1 MKKIFLFLF
10 SILAFVQ
17 SYAQNPDYQFAMGLG
32 ATVKGGTDEGNA
44 IKTDGS
50 GNILVT
56 GTYEGL
62 LDFDPS
68 ASIFNKQS
76 SGGKDFFLAK
86 YNSTGAF
93 LWSLSIGGVLDE
105 ENPKIAIDASNNI
118 IITGTLAFNSVYNSP
133 VDFDPSAATAN
144 VSANCK
150 VLFIAKYDAS
160 GNFLWVKSLGNECT
174 SGGIFPIFANAITL
188 DGSDNIFIAGNFSG
202 TVDFDP
208 SAATTSF
215 TAGTYGD
222 IFFAKYTSTGG
233 FAWAKPLFNASTNA
247 FNNRGTSIVLDASN
261 NILLSGI
268 SNGTVDFDPSAAT
281 ANLTGTNSYFIAKY
295 DNLGNYIW
303 AKNILTGLNSN
314 PTIILDINNNI
325 FLTGNFRNTVD
336 FDPSAG
342 VANQTSVGDVDVFFA
357 KYTSAGAYVWV
368 KVITS
373 QQGQYDYPLE
383 EIASSILI
391 DASGNLYLTG
401 FFLGVT
407 DFDPSAG
414 VANLTS
420 TNFNVNTSNTLDIFL
435 AKYDASGNYVWAKN
449 IGGNSEDL
457 SNAMSMDN
465 AGNLIIT
472 GNFLTIINEYADF
485 DPSASVANISS
496 TFGNSTFIAK
506 YTNAGSFILA
516 YKFNENY
523 NENDQ
528 TNVIRTDAAGNRYVF
543 GNFRGIVD
551 FDPSANVANLTGT
564 MNSPF
569 NSGDDIFLAKY
580 NANGSYL
587 WAINYNVSGT
597 TENALDLELDASGN
611 AYILFTFAN
620 GSSLSYRLRKYD
632 SNGNFVRAY
641 NVPHTGK
648 NIALDASGNLYI
660 TGTFYGLTTFSTSPS
675 VTMTPVDGYDA
686 YLAKYDNAGVYQ
698 WAKQLGGVD
707 DETGTDI
714 KIDNAGNV
722 IFTGDYWTDNYF
734 LAKYDAAG
742 TNLWTNQ
749 FVKNQ
754 SEYYG
759 ASIAID
765 GSNNIYLRGD
775 AVIKKI
781 NSAGTQLWS
790 KDIYTGAENL
800 FHPITLDSQ
809 GNVYVAGGFYDTID
823 LDPSAAVVTLTSVG
837 DFDIFIAKYDASG
850 NYIFAKSMGSLGV
863 DFAYSINIDANGN
876 VILGGTFSNT
886 VDFDPDAGIANFTA
900 QALQDAFVAVFSTNG
915 IFQTIVTGNWNANAT
930 WNTNTPP
937 TAANTAKIN
946 STHTV
951 SIPNTGNQVKTIQMN
966 GGIINL
972 NGGTL
977 EIKNTP
983 NP

>member
-1 MKKIFLFLF
+1 MKKIFLI
-10 SILAFVQ
+10 ILLIFFFTKN
-17 SYAQNPDYQFAMGLG
+17 YAQNPEFQFSIGLG
-32 ATVKGGTDEGNA
+32 ATAKGGADEGNA

-50 GNILVT
+50 GNILVA

-62 LDFDPS
+62 LDFD
-68 ASIFNKQS
+68 ASTGISNKQS

-105 ENPKIAIDASNNI
+105 ENPKIAIDANNNI

-174 SGGIFPIFANAITL
+174 SGIFPIFSNAITL

-215 TAGTYGD
+215 AAGTYGD
-222 IFFAKYTSTGG
+222 IFFAKYTSTGSYV
-233 FAWAKPLFNASTNA
+233 WVKPLFNASTNA
-247 FNNRGTSIVLDASN
+247 FNNRGTSIVLDASS

-295 DNLGNYIW
+295 DNLGNYTW

-314 PTIILDINNNI
+314 PTIKLDINNNI

-342 VANQTSVGDVDVFFA
+342 VANQTSVGDADVFFA
-357 KYTSAGAYVWV
+357 KYTSSGAYVWV

-373 QQGQYDYPLE
+373 QQGQYDYPLDE
-383 EIASSILI
+383 TASSILI
-391 DASGNLYLTG
+391 DVSGNLYLTG

-420 TNFNVNTSNTLDIFL
+420 TNFNVSIVNTLDVFL

-449 IGGNSEDL
+449 MGGNSEDL
-457 SNAMSMDN
+457 SKAMAIDN

-472 GNFLTIINEYADF
+472 GNILTSTNEYADF

-496 TFGNSTFIAK
+496 TFRNSTFIAK
-506 YTNAGSFILA
+506 YTNAGNYTLA
-516 YKFNENY
+516 FTFNENY
-523 NENDQ
+523 NENDRV
-528 TNVIRTDAAGNRYVF
+528 NVVKTDASGNIYVF

-551 FDPSANVANLTGT
+551 FDPSSNTANLVSNAGG
-564 MNSPF
+564 N
-569 NSGDDIFLAKY
+569 DDIFLAKY
-580 NANGSYL
+580 SSTGNYL
-587 WAINYNVSGT
+587 WAIGYDDSANE
-597 TENALDLELDASGN
+597 ENALDMEIDASGSVF
-611 AYILFTFAN
+611 ILYKTA
-620 GSSLSYRLRKYD
+620 SSRRCRKYD
-632 SNGNFVRAY
+632 SNGNYVRAY
-641 NVPHTGK
+641 YIPHTGK
-648 NIALDASGNLYI
+648 NIALDASGNLFI
-660 TGTFYGLTTFSTSPS
+660 TGTFYGSTTFSISPS

-698 WAKQLGGVD
+698 WAKQLGGVE
-707 DETGTDI
+707 DETGTDV
-714 KIDNAGNV
+714 KIDNAGNI
-722 IFTGDYWTDNYF
+722 IFTGDYGTNDFF
-734 LAKYDAAG
+734 LAKYDAVG
-742 TNLWTNQ
+742 NNLWTNQ

-754 SEYYG
+754 SDYDG

-765 GSNNIYLRGD
+765 GSNNIYLSKTGLF
-775 AVIKKI
+775 KKI
-781 NSAGTQLWS
+781 NPSGTELWS
-790 KDIYTGAENL
+790 KSLATVSAMGV
-800 FHPITLDSQ
+800 FHPIILDNQ
-809 GNVYVAGGFYDTID
+809 GNVYLAGGVEDTWD
-823 LDPSAAVVTLTSVG
+823 FDPSPGVANLTSNGLSDV
-837 DFDIFIAKYDASG
+837 FIAKYDASG
-850 NYIFAKSMGSLGV
+850 NYVWAKNMGGTGDDCAFALT
-863 DFAYSINIDANGN
+863 IDINGN
-876 VILGGTFSNT
+876 ILLGGEFSNI
-886 VDFDPDAGIANFTA
+886 VDLDPNAGVSNITSKN
-900 QALQDAFVAVFSTNG
+900 LKDAFMASYSTNG
-915 IFQTIVTGNWNANAT
+915 IFQTIMTGNWNANGT
-930 WNTNTPP
+930 WNTDFPP
-937 TAANTAKIN
+937 TATNAAKIN
-946 STHTV
+946 ASHTV
-951 SIPNTGNQVKTIQMN
+951 TIPNIGNEVKTIQMN
-966 GGIINL
+966 GGVINL

-977 EIKNTP
+977 EIKNQ
-983 NP
+983 